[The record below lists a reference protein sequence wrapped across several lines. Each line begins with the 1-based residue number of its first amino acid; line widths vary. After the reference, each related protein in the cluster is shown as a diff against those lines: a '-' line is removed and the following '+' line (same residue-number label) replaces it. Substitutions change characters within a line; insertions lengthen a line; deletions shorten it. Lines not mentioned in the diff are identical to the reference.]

1 MKKGQQ
7 GVGLVILGVIAIIA
21 VIGLVLLFTRASQPA
36 QGALLTDLSI
46 GNVYGGGPKYGAEG
60 IANTYQTQ
68 AYLPGVP
75 QIAYPAYQPYPG
87 GVSTRG
93 ARTPA
98 FIVSGKYAYGGFA
111 SLEDVYGCER
121 DLTVGAKIGV
131 PHDQFNC
138 YAVPNKAGS
147 MAQGF
152 YPPASAAQARP
163 DQDYTG
169 KLGGDMYCYAN
180 SLGAEQQVPN
190 AEDKVRENILIQV
203 VRNPTGMEKFDW
215 TTVMVNGKEVP
226 VCWVSAK
233 TFPFNQGLDAE

>member
-1 MKKGQQ
+1 MKKGQT
-7 GVGLVILGVIAIIA
+7 GIALVILGVVAIIA
-21 VIGLVLLFTRASQPA
+21 VIGLVLLFTRASKPA
-36 QGALLTDLSI
+36 QGALLTDLSV
-46 GNVYGGGPKYGAEG
+46 GNIYGGGPQYGAEG

-68 AYLPGVP
+68 TWSPGVP
-75 QIAYPAYQPYPG
+75 QIAYPAYVGYPG

-93 ARTPA
+93 SRTPA

-111 SLEDVYGCER
+111 SLEDLYGCER
-121 DLTVGAKIGV
+121 DLTVGSKIGV

-147 MAQGF
+147 QATGF
-152 YPPASAAQARP
+152 YPPDSAAQSRP
-163 DQDYTG
+163 DQGYLG

-190 AEDKVRENILIQV
+190 AEDKVRENILITV
-203 VRNPTGMEKFDW
+203 VQNPTGVEKFGW
-215 TTVMVNGKEVP
+215 TTVLINGKDVP